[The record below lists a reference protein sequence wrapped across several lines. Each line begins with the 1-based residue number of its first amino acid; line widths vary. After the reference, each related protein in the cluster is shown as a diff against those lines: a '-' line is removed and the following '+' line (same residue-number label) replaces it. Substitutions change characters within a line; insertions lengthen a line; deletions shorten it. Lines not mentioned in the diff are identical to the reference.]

1 MSAGLEGLAWWAAT
15 LSACALVA
23 SVALV
28 GPVLL
33 RGPAERLRRWI
44 PLLLALAIGVLSG
57 DAVLHLLPHAVDD
70 LGLAPTALL
79 AASGFG
85 LFATL
90 GRLLP
95 VARHRGPAAP
105 LSLGGDAV
113 HNLGDGLLI
122 ALAFA
127 TSPVLG
133 IATVIAIVA
142 HELPQELG
150 DYAILVDAGY
160 SPRDAARANLGSAST
175 VFLGALLGLT
185 VGPAAQPALQWLAPA
200 AAGGFLY
207 LALFTLLPGLRRHPA
222 RGWRWW
228 RLRALPVALGVGAM
242 AGLAV
247 AETRAGLDHGHVHGI
262 DAPSETPRSFA
273 PWLRG

>member
-1 MSAGLEGLAWWAAT
+1 MSIGLAGWEWWGAT
-15 LSACALVA
+15 LLGCVLVA
-23 SVALV
+23 SMALV
-28 GPVLL
+28 GPVFL
-33 RGPAERLRRWI
+33 RSAGQRRRWI
-44 PLLLALAIGVLSG
+44 PPLIALAIGVLAG
-57 DAVLHLLPHAVDD
+57 DALLHLLPHAVGA
-70 LGLAPTALL
+70 LGFAPTLML
-79 AASGFG
+79 AGAGFG

-90 GRLLP
+90 RRLLP
-95 VARHRGPAAP
+95 TTLRRGSTAA
-105 LSLGGDAV
+105 LSLGGDAL
-113 HNLGDGLLI
+113 HNLGDGALI

-133 IATVIAIVA
+133 IATVVAILA

-160 SPRDAARANLGSAST
+160 SPSEAACANLGSAAT
-175 VFLGALLGLT
+175 VFLGALAGLLA
-185 VGPAAQPALQWLAPA
+185 GPAAEPALQWLAPV

-207 LALFTLLPGLRRHPA
+207 LALFALLPGLRRHPA
-222 RGWRWW
+222 HGGRWW
-228 RLRALPVALGVGAM
+228 RLRAIPVVFGVGAM

-273 PWLRG
+273 PWQRS

>member
-1 MSAGLEGLAWWAAT
+1 MNAGLEGWGWWGAT
-15 LSACALVA
+15 LVGCALVA
-23 SVALV
+23 SMALV
-28 GPVLL
+28 GPLLL
-33 RGPAERLRRWI
+33 RTAVQRQRWI
-44 PLLLALAIGVLSG
+44 PPLIALAIGVLAG
-57 DAVLHLLPHAVDD
+57 DALLHLVPHAVDAM
-70 LGLAPTALL
+70 GLAPTVML
-79 AASGFG
+79 AAAGFG

-90 GRLLP
+90 RRLLP
-95 VARHRGPAAP
+95 SAVRPAGTAAV
-105 LSLGGDAV
+105 SLGGDAL

-133 IATVIAIVA
+133 IATVVAILA

-160 SPRDAARANLGSAST
+160 SPREAAGANLGSAAS
-175 VFLGALLGLT
+175 VFVGALAGL
-185 VGPAAQPALQWLAPA
+185 VAGPAAEPALQWLSPV

-207 LALFTLLPGLRRHPA
+207 LALFALLPGLRRHPA
-222 RGWRWW
+222 QGARWW
-228 RLRALPVALGVGAM
+228 RLRALPVAMGVGAM

-262 DAPSETPRSFA
+262 NSPAEAPRNFA
-273 PWLRG
+273 PWPRG

>member
-1 MSAGLEGLAWWAAT
+1 MSVGLDGWGWWAAT
-15 LSACALVA
+15 LLGCALVA
-23 SVALV
+23 SMALV
-28 GPVLL
+28 GPLVLCKPGQ
-33 RGPAERLRRWI
+33 RQRWI
-44 PLLLALAIGVLSG
+44 PPLLALAIGVLAG
-57 DAVLHLLPHAVDD
+57 DALLHLVPHAVDS
-70 LGLAPTALL
+70 LGVAPTLVL
-79 AASGFG
+79 AGSGFG

-90 GRLLP
+90 RRLLP
-95 VARHRGPAAP
+95 PGHRRGNTAA
-105 LSLGGDAV
+105 LSLGGDAL
-113 HNLGDGLLI
+113 HNLGDGALI

-133 IATVIAIVA
+133 IATVVAILA

-160 SPRDAARANLGSAST
+160 SPREAARANLGSAAS
-175 VFLGALLGLT
+175 VFVGALAGL
-185 VGPAAQPALQWLAPA
+185 VAGPAAEPALQWLSPV

-207 LALFTLLPGLRRHPA
+207 LALFALLPGLRRHPA
-222 RGWRWW
+222 QGARWW

-262 DAPSETPRSFA
+262 NAPAEAPRNFA
-273 PWLRG
+273 PWPRG